1 MRDHNQLRALCR
13 DTLRQ
18 LGLRPPLD
26 VALLADRLGAARG
39 KPIDL
44 VPEELDP
51 AHAFGITGGD
61 HTCDVIMYQV
71 RTTRIHQ
78 LLIILHE
85 LAHIIAGHPRHSLD
99 HSYNSVHTQEFSEIA
114 PSMLAEVLDGARSGP
129 TTPNPEPSAAGGT
142 RRSQFSLRHRSRAG
156 AYQAAAGLA
165 SLKTLYDN
173 PIEWEAE
180 TMATIMLGWVDLS
193 AAPSSSPPPGTLES
207 IVGDVPEW

>member
-13 DTLRQ
+13 DTLRR

-44 VPEELDP
+44 VPEKLDP

-114 PSMLAEVLDGARSGP
+114 PSMRAVRTNDTQPWAERCGGYPSLAVL
-129 TTPNPEPSAAGGT
+129 TPAPFPRWRIPG
-142 RRSQFSLRHRSRAG
+142 RRRPCQ
-156 AYQAAAGLA
+156 
-165 SLKTLYDN
+165 
-173 PIEWEAE
+173 P
-180 TMATIMLGWVDLS
+180 
-193 AAPSSSPPPGTLES
+193 
-207 IVGDVPEW
+207 